1 MRVNASSVIPLLT
14 SAALFVGG
22 CGDHATTTSPSNTA
36 PTIAAA
42 SVTETFDGTVPVGG
56 SAFYSFS
63 VAENGTVNL
72 TLASVGGHGVPTTA
86 WLGLG
91 LGTPSGTDCA
101 TTSTANTASGSAV
114 HITGTYAP
122 GVYCAKAY
130 DIGNLAAPASVTVM
144 IAHP

>member
-1 MRVNASSVIPLLT
+1 MRVHAASLIPLLT
-14 SAALFVGG
+14 SAALVVSG
-22 CGDHATTTSPSNTA
+22 CADQATTTSPSNTA

-72 TLASVGGHGVPTTA
+72 PLASVGGADVSAT
-86 WLGLG
+86 LGLG
-91 LGTPSGTDCA
+91 IGTPRGTGCT
-101 TTSTANTASGSAV
+101 TTSTTSGEPGSAV
-114 HITGTYAP
+114 HVTGTYGA
-122 GVYCAKAY
+122 GVYCAKVS
-130 DIGNLAAPASVTVM
+130 DIGNLAAPASFTVT